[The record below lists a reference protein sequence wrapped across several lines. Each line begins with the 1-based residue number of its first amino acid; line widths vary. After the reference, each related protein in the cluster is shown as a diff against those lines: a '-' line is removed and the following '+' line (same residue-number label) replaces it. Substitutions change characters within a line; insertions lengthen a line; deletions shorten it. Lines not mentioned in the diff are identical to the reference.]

1 MLRCQNWKIQFQAFI
16 CCVSSRFSLGCECLY
31 QVINQYTSSILADH
45 CTVTHA
51 MYGTG
56 RTIIFLKIVSVTLQ
70 TESNIRGISLLPE
83 VLNGMKQHAS

>member
-1 MLRCQNWKIQFQAFI
+1 
-16 CCVSSRFSLGCECLY
+16 
-31 QVINQYTSSILADH
+31 
-45 CTVTHA
+45 